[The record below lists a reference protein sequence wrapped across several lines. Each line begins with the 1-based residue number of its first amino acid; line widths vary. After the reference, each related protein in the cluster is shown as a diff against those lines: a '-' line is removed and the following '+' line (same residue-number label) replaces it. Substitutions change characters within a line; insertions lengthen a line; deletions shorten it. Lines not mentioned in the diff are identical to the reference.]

1 MATKEVWIASSRA
14 LLAMTEN
21 VALTLGPVISATL
34 AAAVAVN
41 THPRDLS
48 RVRELLPDEARKVLQ
63 RRRSEP
69 LDLVEHLVVEDFLHV
84 LQAALQQAEI
94 EHHPG

>member
-21 VALTLGPVISATL
+21 VALTLGPVISAAL
-34 AAAVAVN
+34 AATVAVN
-41 THPRDLS
+41 AHSRDPS
-48 RVRELLPDEARKVLQ
+48 RVRELLPDKARKVLQ
-63 RRRSEP
+63 RRRPEP
-69 LDLVEHLVVEDFLHV
+69 LDLVEHFVVEDFLHV
-84 LQAALQQAEI
+84 FQTALQKTEI